1 MKVSAEEVKKIA
13 LLSRLEIK
21 EDRVEA
27 VQQQLSDILSYME
40 LIEQADISEVEPTA
54 HAVSM
59 SNVMRDD
66 VPQES
71 LPNEDAFSYLLPG
84 SAPATTNVVFPVTD
98 PVHLPPPATTAS
110 SASLR
115 VIVSNLPVR
124 TTTSPLKAEPFV
136 CRFCAVISTPAASRA
151 ATSLRASSVRIH
163 V

>member
-40 LIEQADISEVEPTA
+40 LIEQADFSEVEPTA

-66 VPQES
+66 APQES
-71 LPNEDAFSYLLPG
+71 LPNEDALQN
-84 SAPATTNVVFPVTD
+84 APEAEGGYFKVPK
-98 PVHLPPPATTAS
+98 
-110 SASLR
+110 
-115 VIVSNLPVR
+115 VIQ
-124 TTTSPLKAEPFV
+124 E
-136 CRFCAVISTPAASRA
+136 
-151 ATSLRASSVRIH
+151 
-163 V
+163 

>member
-66 VPQES
+66 APQES
-71 LPNEDAFSYLLPG
+71 LPNEDALQNADISKCRKLFRNKEGYCG
-84 SAPATTNVVFPVTD
+84 SQYDT
-98 PVHLPPPATTAS
+98 
-110 SASLR
+110 
-115 VIVSNLPVR
+115 
-124 TTTSPLKAEPFV
+124 
-136 CRFCAVISTPAASRA
+136 
-151 ATSLRASSVRIH
+151 
-163 V
+163 

>member
-27 VQQQLSDILSYME
+27 VQHQLSDILSYME

-54 HAVSM
+54 HASM

-71 LPNEDAFSYLLPG
+71 LPNEDALQN
-84 SAPATTNVVFPVTD
+84 APEAEGGYFKVPK
-98 PVHLPPPATTAS
+98 
-110 SASLR
+110 
-115 VIVSNLPVR
+115 VIQ
-124 TTTSPLKAEPFV
+124 E
-136 CRFCAVISTPAASRA
+136 
-151 ATSLRASSVRIH
+151 
-163 V
+163 

>member
-40 LIEQADISEVEPTA
+40 LIEQADISKVEPTA

-66 VPQES
+66 APQES
-71 LPNEDAFSYLLPG
+71 LPNEDALQN
-84 SAPATTNVVFPVTD
+84 APEAEGGYFKVPK
-98 PVHLPPPATTAS
+98 
-110 SASLR
+110 
-115 VIVSNLPVR
+115 VIQ
-124 TTTSPLKAEPFV
+124 E
-136 CRFCAVISTPAASRA
+136 
-151 ATSLRASSVRIH
+151 
-163 V
+163 

>member
-40 LIEQADISEVEPTA
+40 LIEQSDISEVEPTA

-66 VPQES
+66 APQES
-71 LPNEDAFSYLLPG
+71 LPNEDALQN
-84 SAPATTNVVFPVTD
+84 APEAEGGYFKVPK
-98 PVHLPPPATTAS
+98 
-110 SASLR
+110 
-115 VIVSNLPVR
+115 VIQ
-124 TTTSPLKAEPFV
+124 E
-136 CRFCAVISTPAASRA
+136 
-151 ATSLRASSVRIH
+151 
-163 V
+163 

>member
-27 VQQQLSDILSYME
+27 VQQQLSDILSYMG

-66 VPQES
+66 APQES
-71 LPNEDAFSYLLPG
+71 LPNEDALQN
-84 SAPATTNVVFPVTD
+84 APEAEGGYFKVPK
-98 PVHLPPPATTAS
+98 
-110 SASLR
+110 
-115 VIVSNLPVR
+115 VIQ
-124 TTTSPLKAEPFV
+124 E
-136 CRFCAVISTPAASRA
+136 
-151 ATSLRASSVRIH
+151 
-163 V
+163 

>member
-54 HAVSM
+54 HAVFM

-66 VPQES
+66 APQES
-71 LPNEDAFSYLLPG
+71 LPNEDALQN
-84 SAPATTNVVFPVTD
+84 APEAEGGYFKVPK
-98 PVHLPPPATTAS
+98 
-110 SASLR
+110 
-115 VIVSNLPVR
+115 VIQ
-124 TTTSPLKAEPFV
+124 E
-136 CRFCAVISTPAASRA
+136 
-151 ATSLRASSVRIH
+151 
-163 V
+163 

>member
-71 LPNEDAFSYLLPG
+71 LPNEDALRNARKPKADISKCRKLFRNKEGYCG
-84 SAPATTNVVFPVTD
+84 SQYDT
-98 PVHLPPPATTAS
+98 
-110 SASLR
+110 
-115 VIVSNLPVR
+115 
-124 TTTSPLKAEPFV
+124 
-136 CRFCAVISTPAASRA
+136 
-151 ATSLRASSVRIH
+151 
-163 V
+163 

>member
-40 LIEQADISEVEPTA
+40 LREQADISEVEPTA

-66 VPQES
+66 APQES
-71 LPNEDAFSYLLPG
+71 LPNEDALQN
-84 SAPATTNVVFPVTD
+84 APEAEGGYFKVPK
-98 PVHLPPPATTAS
+98 
-110 SASLR
+110 
-115 VIVSNLPVR
+115 VIQ
-124 TTTSPLKAEPFV
+124 E
-136 CRFCAVISTPAASRA
+136 
-151 ATSLRASSVRIH
+151 
-163 V
+163 

>member
-54 HAVSM
+54 DAVSM

-66 VPQES
+66 APQES
-71 LPNEDAFSYLLPG
+71 LPNEDALQN
-84 SAPATTNVVFPVTD
+84 APEAEGGYFKVPK
-98 PVHLPPPATTAS
+98 
-110 SASLR
+110 
-115 VIVSNLPVR
+115 VIQ
-124 TTTSPLKAEPFV
+124 E
-136 CRFCAVISTPAASRA
+136 
-151 ATSLRASSVRIH
+151 
-163 V
+163 